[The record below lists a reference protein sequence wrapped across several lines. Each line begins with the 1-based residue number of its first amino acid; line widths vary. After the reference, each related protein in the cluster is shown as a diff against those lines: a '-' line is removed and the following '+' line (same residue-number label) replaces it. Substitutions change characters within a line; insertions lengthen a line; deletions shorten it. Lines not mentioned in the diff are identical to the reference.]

1 MASTNSKSP
10 ETKPSGSAF
19 TGKMGYVMAAAASA
33 VGLGNIWRFPYLCA
47 KYGGGIFLVVYL
59 ILVFTFGYALLMSET
74 AIGRMTGKSP
84 IGAFKQ
90 FSNTKAS
97 AFGGWMNAIVPF
109 IICPYYAVIGG
120 WVVKYLVGYCTG
132 ETQAMAMD
140 GYFGGY
146 ISSNLQPELFFIIFV
161 LLTLVVILGGVQ
173 NGVEKVSRIMM
184 PVLIVLAVIVSIYS
198 CTRPGAID
206 GIKYMFIPN
215 IHNFSMMTI
224 VSAMGQMFYSLS
236 LAMGIMITY
245 GSYVDKNQDLEDST
259 TKIEFFDTLVAVLAG
274 LMIIPAVFAFSGGDP
289 DTLNAG
295 PSLMFVTIP
304 KVLVSMGFGTP
315 AGIVFFLLVFLAAL
329 TSAISLTETC
339 VGTLTDQL
347 GWGRA
352 KSTLVF
358 GTYAIVLG
366 SLASLGYGALG
377 NLKIIGMQV
386 LDFLDFISNSV
397 MMPISALAICILV
410 TRCIGLKT
418 MADEFERNS
427 PFKRKPIYNFS
438 MKYLAPVALVI
449 ILISSVLSAF
459 GIISI

>member
-1 MASTNSKSP
+1 MASKESKPKTTNN
-10 ETKPSGSAF
+10 SGF

-47 KYGGGIFLVVYL
+47 KYGGGIFLVIYL
-59 ILVFTFGYALLMSET
+59 VLVFTFGYALLMSET
-74 AIGRMTGKSP
+74 AIGRMTRKSP
-84 IGAFKQ
+84 IGAFKS

-97 AFGGWMNAIVPF
+97 AFGGWINALVPF

-132 ETQAMAMD
+132 ETQAMAAD
-140 GYFGGY
+140 SYFGGY
-146 ISSNLQPELFFIIFV
+146 ISSNLQPELFFILFV
-161 LLTLVVILGGVQ
+161 LLTMVVILGGVV

-184 PVLIVLAVIVSIYS
+184 PILIVLAVIVSIYS
-198 CTRPGAID
+198 CTRPGAVE

-245 GSYVDKNQDLEDST
+245 GSYVDKDQDLEDST
-259 TKIEFFDTLVAVLAG
+259 TKIEFFDTLIAVLAG

-295 PSLMFVTIP
+295 PSLMFITIP

-315 AGIVFFLLVFLAAL
+315 AGILFFLLVFLAAL
-329 TSAISLTETC
+329 TSNISLTETC
-339 VGTLTDQL
+339 VGTLSDEL
-347 GWGRA
+347 GWSRR

-358 GTYAIVLG
+358 GVYAVLLG
-366 SLASLGYGALG
+366 SLASLGYGVLG

-397 MMPISALAICILV
+397 MMPIAALAICILV
-410 TRCIGLKT
+410 VRNIGLKT

-427 PFKRKPIYNFS
+427 AFKRKPVYNFS
-438 MKYLAPVALVI
+438 MKYLAPFALVI

-459 GIISI
+459 GVISI

>member
-1 MASTNSKSP
+1 MASKESKPKTTNN
-10 ETKPSGSAF
+10 SGF

-47 KYGGGIFLVVYL
+47 KYGGGSFLVIYL

-84 IGAFKQ
+84 IGAFKS

-97 AFGGWMNAIVPF
+97 AFGGWINALVPF

-132 ETQAMAMD
+132 ETQAMAAD
-140 GYFGGY
+140 SYFGGY
-146 ISSNLQPELFFIIFV
+146 ISSNLQPELFFILFV
-161 LLTLVVILGGVQ
+161 LLTMVVILGGVV

-184 PVLIVLAVIVSIYS
+184 PILIVLAVIVSIYS
-198 CTRPGAID
+198 CTRPGAVE

-259 TKIEFFDTLVAVLAG
+259 TKIEFFDTLIAILAG

-295 PSLMFVTIP
+295 PSLMFITIP

-315 AGIVFFLLVFLAAL
+315 AGILFFLLVFLAAL
-329 TSAISLTETC
+329 TSNISLTETC
-339 VGTLTDQL
+339 VGTLSDEL
-347 GWGRA
+347 GWSRR

-358 GTYAIVLG
+358 GVYAVLLG
-366 SLASLGYGALG
+366 SLASLGYGVLG
-377 NLKIIGMQV
+377 DLKIIGMQV

-397 MMPISALAICILV
+397 MMPIAALAICILV
-410 TRCIGLKT
+410 VRNIGLKT

-427 PFKRKPIYNFS
+427 AFKRKPVYNFS
-438 MKYLAPVALVI
+438 MKYLAPFALVV

>member
-1 MASTNSKSP
+1 MASKESKPKTTNN
-10 ETKPSGSAF
+10 SGF

-47 KYGGGIFLVVYL
+47 KYGGGIFLVIYL
-59 ILVFTFGYALLMSET
+59 VLVFTFGYALLMSET

-84 IGAFKQ
+84 IGAFKS

-97 AFGGWMNAIVPF
+97 AFGGWINALVPF

-132 ETQAMAMD
+132 ETQAMAAD
-140 GYFGGY
+140 SYFGGY
-146 ISSNLQPELFFIIFV
+146 ISSNLQPELFFILFV
-161 LLTLVVILGGVQ
+161 LLTMVVILGGVV

-184 PVLIVLAVIVSIYS
+184 PILIVLAVIVSIYS
-198 CTRPGAID
+198 CTRPGAVE

-259 TKIEFFDTLVAVLAG
+259 TKIEFFDTLIAILAG

-295 PSLMFVTIP
+295 PSLMFITIP

-315 AGIVFFLLVFLAAL
+315 AGILFFLLVFLAAL
-329 TSAISLTETC
+329 TSNISLTETC
-339 VGTLTDQL
+339 VGTLSDEL
-347 GWGRA
+347 GWSRR

-358 GTYAIVLG
+358 GVYAVLLG
-366 SLASLGYGALG
+366 SLASLGYGVLG

-397 MMPISALAICILV
+397 MMPIAALAICILV
-410 TRCIGLKT
+410 VRNIGLKT

-427 PFKRKPIYNFS
+427 AFKRKPVYNFS
-438 MKYLAPVALVI
+438 MKYLAPFALVV

>member
-1 MASTNSKSP
+1 MASKESKPKTTNN
-10 ETKPSGSAF
+10 SGF

-33 VGLGNIWRFPYLCA
+33 VGLGNSWRCPYRCA
-47 KYGGGIFLVVYL
+47 KDGGGIFLVIYL

-84 IGAFKQ
+84 IGAFKS

-97 AFGGWMNAIVPF
+97 AFGGWINALVPF

-132 ETQAMAMD
+132 ETQAMAAD
-140 GYFGGY
+140 SYFGGY
-146 ISSNLQPELFFIIFV
+146 ISSNLQPELFFILFV
-161 LLTLVVILGGVQ
+161 LLTMVVILGGVV

-184 PVLIVLAVIVSIYS
+184 PILIVLAVIVSIYS
-198 CTRPGAID
+198 CTRPGAVE

-259 TKIEFFDTLVAVLAG
+259 TKIEFFDTLIAILAG

-295 PSLMFVTIP
+295 PSLMFITIP

-315 AGIVFFLLVFLAAL
+315 AGILFFLLVFLAAL
-329 TSAISLTETC
+329 TSNISLTETC
-339 VGTLTDQL
+339 VGTLSDEL
-347 GWGRA
+347 GWSRR

-358 GTYAIVLG
+358 GVYAVLLG
-366 SLASLGYGALG
+366 SLASLGYGVLG

-397 MMPISALAICILV
+397 MMPIAALAICILV
-410 TRCIGLKT
+410 VRNIGLKT

-427 PFKRKPIYNFS
+427 AFKRKPVYNFS
-438 MKYLAPVALVI
+438 MKYLAPFALVI

-459 GIISI
+459 GVISI

>member
-1 MASTNSKSP
+1 
-10 ETKPSGSAF
+10 
-19 TGKMGYVMAAAASA
+19 
-33 VGLGNIWRFPYLCA
+33 
-47 KYGGGIFLVVYL
+47 
-59 ILVFTFGYALLMSET
+59 
-74 AIGRMTGKSP
+74 

-161 LLTLVVILGGVQ
+161 LLTLVVIL
-173 NGVEKVSRIMM
+173 
-184 PVLIVLAVIVSIYS
+184 VLAVIVSIYS

-259 TKIEFFDTLVAVLAG
+259 TKIEFFDTLIAVLAG

-377 NLKIIGMQV
+377 NLKIIG
-386 LDFLDFISNSV
+386 
-397 MMPISALAICILV
+397 
-410 TRCIGLKT
+410 
-418 MADEFERNS
+418 
-427 PFKRKPIYNFS
+427 
-438 MKYLAPVALVI
+438 
-449 ILISSVLSAF
+449 
-459 GIISI
+459 

>member
-1 MASTNSKSP
+1 MASKESKPKTTNN
-10 ETKPSGSAF
+10 SGF

-47 KYGGGIFLVVYL
+47 KYGGGIFLVIYL

-84 IGAFKQ
+84 IGAFKS

-97 AFGGWMNAIVPF
+97 AFGGWINALVPF

-132 ETQAMAMD
+132 ETQAMAAD
-140 GYFGGY
+140 SYFGGY
-146 ISSNLQPELFFIIFV
+146 ISSNLQPELFFILFV
-161 LLTLVVILGGVQ
+161 LLTMVVILGGVV

-184 PVLIVLAVIVSIYS
+184 PILIVLAVIVSIYS
-198 CTRPGAID
+198 CTRPGAVE

-245 GSYVDKNQDLEDST
+245 GSYVDKDQDLEDST
-259 TKIEFFDTLVAVLAG
+259 TKIEFFDTLIAILAG

-295 PSLMFVTIP
+295 PSLMFITIP

-315 AGIVFFLLVFLAAL
+315 AGILFFLLVFLAAL
-329 TSAISLTETC
+329 TSNISLTETC
-339 VGTLTDQL
+339 VGTLSDEL
-347 GWGRA
+347 GWSRR

-358 GTYAIVLG
+358 GVYAVLLG
-366 SLASLGYGALG
+366 SLASLGYGVLG
-377 NLKIIGMQV
+377 DLKIIGMQV

-397 MMPISALAICILV
+397 MMPIAALAICILV
-410 TRCIGLKT
+410 VRNIGLKT

-427 PFKRKPIYNFS
+427 AFKRKPVYNFS
-438 MKYLAPVALVI
+438 MKYLAPFALVV

-459 GIISI
+459 GVISI

>member
-1 MASTNSKSP
+1 MASKESKPKTTNN
-10 ETKPSGSAF
+10 GGF

-47 KYGGGIFLVVYL
+47 KYGGGIFLVIYL
-59 ILVFTFGYALLMSET
+59 LLVFTFGYALLMSET

-84 IGAFKQ
+84 IGAFKS
-90 FSNTKAS
+90 FSNTKA
-97 AFGGWMNAIVPF
+97 AAAGGWINAVVPF

-132 ETQAMAMD
+132 ETQAMAAD

-161 LLTLVVILGGVQ
+161 LLTMVVILGGVV

-184 PVLIVLAVIVSIYS
+184 PILIVLAVIVSIYS
-198 CTRPGAID
+198 CTRPGALE
-206 GIKYMFIPN
+206 GVKYMFIPN

-259 TKIEFFDTLVAVLAG
+259 TKIEFFDTLIAILAG

-295 PSLMFVTIP
+295 PSLMFITIP

-315 AGIVFFLLVFLAAL
+315 AGILFFLLVFLAAL
-329 TSAISLTETC
+329 TSNISLTETC
-339 VGTLTDQL
+339 VGTLSDEL
-347 GWGRA
+347 GWSRR

-358 GTYAIVLG
+358 GVYAVLLG
-366 SLASLGYGALG
+366 SLASLGYGVLG

-397 MMPISALAICILV
+397 MMPIAALAICILV
-410 TRCIGLKT
+410 VRNIGLKT
-418 MADEFERNS
+418 MAEEFERNS
-427 PFKRKPIYNFS
+427 AFKRKPVYNFS
-438 MKYLAPVALVI
+438 MKYLAPFALVI

>member
-1 MASTNSKSP
+1 MASKESKPKTTNN
-10 ETKPSGSAF
+10 SGF

-47 KYGGGIFLVVYL
+47 KYGGGIFLVIYL
-59 ILVFTFGYALLMSET
+59 VLVFTFGYALLMSET
-74 AIGRMTGKSP
+74 AIGRMTRKSP
-84 IGAFKQ
+84 IGAFKS

-97 AFGGWMNAIVPF
+97 AFGGWINALVPF

-132 ETQAMAMD
+132 ETQAMAAD
-140 GYFGGY
+140 SYFGGY

-161 LLTLVVILGGVQ
+161 LLTMVVILGGVV

-184 PVLIVLAVIVSIYS
+184 PILIVLAVIVSIYS
-198 CTRPGAID
+198 CTRPGAVE

-259 TKIEFFDTLVAVLAG
+259 TKIEFFDTLIAILAG

-295 PSLMFVTIP
+295 PSLMFITIP

-315 AGIVFFLLVFLAAL
+315 AGILFFLLVFLAAL
-329 TSAISLTETC
+329 TSNISLTETC
-339 VGTLTDQL
+339 VGTLSDEL
-347 GWGRA
+347 GWSRR

-358 GTYAIVLG
+358 GVYAVLLG
-366 SLASLGYGALG
+366 SLASLGYGVLG
-377 NLKIIGMQV
+377 DLKIIGMQV

-397 MMPISALAICILV
+397 MMPIAALAICILV
-410 TRCIGLKT
+410 VRNIGLKT

-427 PFKRKPIYNFS
+427 AFKRKPVYNFS
-438 MKYLAPVALVI
+438 MKYLAPFALVV

>member
-1 MASTNSKSP
+1 MASKESKPKTTNN
-10 ETKPSGSAF
+10 SGF

-47 KYGGGIFLVVYL
+47 KYGGGIFLVIYL
-59 ILVFTFGYALLMSET
+59 VLVFTFGYALLMSET
-74 AIGRMTGKSP
+74 AIGRMTRKSP
-84 IGAFKQ
+84 IGAFKS

-97 AFGGWMNAIVPF
+97 AFGGWINALVPF

-132 ETQAMAMD
+132 ETQAMAAD
-140 GYFGGY
+140 SYFGGY

-161 LLTLVVILGGVQ
+161 LLTMVVILGGVV

-184 PVLIVLAVIVSIYS
+184 PILIVLAVIVSIYS
-198 CTRPGAID
+198 CTRPGAVE

-259 TKIEFFDTLVAVLAG
+259 TKIEFFDTLIAILAG

-295 PSLMFVTIP
+295 PSLMFITIP

-315 AGIVFFLLVFLAAL
+315 AGILFFLLVFLAAL
-329 TSAISLTETC
+329 TSNISLTETC
-339 VGTLTDQL
+339 VGTLSDEL
-347 GWGRA
+347 GWSRR

-358 GTYAIVLG
+358 GVYAVLLG
-366 SLASLGYGALG
+366 SLASLGYGVLG
-377 NLKIIGMQV
+377 DLKIIGMQV

-397 MMPISALAICILV
+397 MMPIAALAICILV
-410 TRCIGLKT
+410 VRNIGLKT

-427 PFKRKPIYNFS
+427 AFKRKPVYNFS
-438 MKYLAPVALVI
+438 MKYLAPFALVI

>member
-1 MASTNSKSP
+1 MASKESKPKTTNN
-10 ETKPSGSAF
+10 SGF

-47 KYGGGIFLVVYL
+47 KYGGGIFLVIYL
-59 ILVFTFGYALLMSET
+59 VLVFTFGYALLMSET
-74 AIGRMTGKSP
+74 AIGRMTRKSP
-84 IGAFKQ
+84 IGAFKS

-97 AFGGWMNAIVPF
+97 AFGGWINALVPF

-132 ETQAMAMD
+132 ETQAMAAD
-140 GYFGGY
+140 SYFGGY
-146 ISSNLQPELFFIIFV
+146 ISSNLQPELFFILFV
-161 LLTLVVILGGVQ
+161 LLTMVVILGGVV

-184 PVLIVLAVIVSIYS
+184 PILIVLAVIVSIYS
-198 CTRPGAID
+198 CTRPGAVE

-259 TKIEFFDTLVAVLAG
+259 TKIEFFDTLIAILAG

-295 PSLMFVTIP
+295 PSLMFITIP

-315 AGIVFFLLVFLAAL
+315 AGILFFLLVFLAAL
-329 TSAISLTETC
+329 TSNISLTETC
-339 VGTLTDQL
+339 VGTLSDEL
-347 GWGRA
+347 GWSRR

-358 GTYAIVLG
+358 GVYAVLLG
-366 SLASLGYGALG
+366 SLASLGYGVLG
-377 NLKIIGMQV
+377 DLKIIGMQV

-397 MMPISALAICILV
+397 MMPIAALAICILV
-410 TRCIGLKT
+410 VRNIGLKT

-427 PFKRKPIYNFS
+427 AFKRKPVYNFS
-438 MKYLAPVALVI
+438 MKYLAPFALVV

>member
-1 MASTNSKSP
+1 MASKESKPKTTNN
-10 ETKPSGSAF
+10 SGF

-47 KYGGGIFLVVYL
+47 KYGGGIFLVIYL
-59 ILVFTFGYALLMSET
+59 VLVFTFGYALLMSET
-74 AIGRMTGKSP
+74 AIGRMTRKSP
-84 IGAFKQ
+84 IGAFKS

-97 AFGGWMNAIVPF
+97 AFGGWINALVPF

-132 ETQAMAMD
+132 ETQAMAAD
-140 GYFGGY
+140 SYFGGY
-146 ISSNLQPELFFIIFV
+146 ISSNLQPELFFILFV
-161 LLTLVVILGGVQ
+161 LLTMVVILGGVV

-184 PVLIVLAVIVSIYS
+184 PILIVLAVIVSIYS
-198 CTRPGAID
+198 CTRPGAVE

-259 TKIEFFDTLVAVLAG
+259 TKIEFFDTLIAILAG

-295 PSLMFVTIP
+295 PSLMFITIP

-315 AGIVFFLLVFLAAL
+315 AGILFFLLVFLAAL
-329 TSAISLTETC
+329 TSNISLTETC
-339 VGTLTDQL
+339 VGTLSDEL
-347 GWGRA
+347 GWSRR

-358 GTYAIVLG
+358 GVYAVLLG
-366 SLASLGYGALG
+366 SLASLGYGVLG

-397 MMPISALAICILV
+397 MMPIAALAICILV
-410 TRCIGLKT
+410 TRSIGLKT
-418 MADEFERNS
+418 MAEEFERNS
-427 PFKRKPIYNFS
+427 AFKRKPVYNFS
-438 MKYLAPVALVI
+438 MKYLAPFALVI

-459 GIISI
+459 GVISI

>member
-1 MASTNSKSP
+1 MASKESKPKTTNN
-10 ETKPSGSAF
+10 SGF

-47 KYGGGIFLVVYL
+47 KYGGGIFLVIYL
-59 ILVFTFGYALLMSET
+59 LLVFTFGYALLMSET

-84 IGAFKQ
+84 IGAFKS
-90 FSNTKAS
+90 FSNTKAAS
-97 AFGGWMNAIVPF
+97 AGGWINAIVPF

-132 ETQAMAMD
+132 ETQAMAAD

-161 LLTLVVILGGVQ
+161 LLTMVVILGGVV

-184 PVLIVLAVIVSIYS
+184 PILIVLAVIVSIYS
-198 CTRPGAID
+198 CTRPGALE
-206 GIKYMFIPN
+206 GVKYMFIPN

-259 TKIEFFDTLVAVLAG
+259 TKIEFFDTLIAILAG

-295 PSLMFVTIP
+295 PSLMFITIP

-315 AGIVFFLLVFLAAL
+315 AGILFFLLVFLAAL
-329 TSAISLTETC
+329 TSNISLTETC
-339 VGTLTDQL
+339 VGTLSDEL
-347 GWGRA
+347 GWSRR

-358 GTYAIVLG
+358 GVYAVLLG
-366 SLASLGYGALG
+366 SLASLGYGVLG

-397 MMPISALAICILV
+397 MMPIAALAICILV
-410 TRCIGLKT
+410 VRNIGLKT

-427 PFKRKPIYNFS
+427 KFKRKPVYNFS
-438 MKYLAPVALVI
+438 MKYLAPFALVI

-459 GIISI
+459 GVISI

>member
-1 MASTNSKSP
+1 MASKESKPKTTNN
-10 ETKPSGSAF
+10 SGF

-47 KYGGGIFLVVYL
+47 KYGGGIFLVIYL
-59 ILVFTFGYALLMSET
+59 VLVFTFGYALLMSET
-74 AIGRMTGKSP
+74 AIGRMTRKSP
-84 IGAFKQ
+84 IGAFKS

-97 AFGGWMNAIVPF
+97 AFGGWINALVPF

-132 ETQAMAMD
+132 ETQAMAAD

-161 LLTLVVILGGVQ
+161 LLTMVVILGGVV

-184 PVLIVLAVIVSIYS
+184 PILIVLAVIVSIYS
-198 CTRPGAID
+198 CTRPGAVE

-259 TKIEFFDTLVAVLAG
+259 TKIEFFDTLIAILAG
-274 LMIIPAVFAFSGGDP
+274 LMIIPAVFAFSGGAP

-295 PSLMFVTIP
+295 PSLMFITIP

-315 AGIVFFLLVFLAAL
+315 AGILFFLLVFLAAL
-329 TSAISLTETC
+329 TSNISLTETC
-339 VGTLTDQL
+339 VGTLSDEL
-347 GWGRA
+347 GWSRR

-358 GTYAIVLG
+358 GVYAVLLG
-366 SLASLGYGALG
+366 SLASLGYGVLG
-377 NLKIIGMQV
+377 DLKIIGMQV

-397 MMPISALAICILV
+397 MMPIAALAICILV
-410 TRCIGLKT
+410 VRNIGLKT

-427 PFKRKPIYNFS
+427 AFKRKPVYNFS
-438 MKYLAPVALVI
+438 MKYLAPFALVI

>member
-1 MASTNSKSP
+1 MASKESKPKTTNN
-10 ETKPSGSAF
+10 SGF

-47 KYGGGIFLVVYL
+47 KYGGGIFLVIYL
-59 ILVFTFGYALLMSET
+59 VLVFTFGYALLMSET
-74 AIGRMTGKSP
+74 AIGRMTRKSP
-84 IGAFKQ
+84 IGAFKS

-97 AFGGWMNAIVPF
+97 AFGGWINALVPF

-132 ETQAMAMD
+132 ETQAMAAD

-161 LLTLVVILGGVQ
+161 LLTMVVILGGVV

-184 PVLIVLAVIVSIYS
+184 PILIVLAVVVSIYS
-198 CTRPGAID
+198 CTRPGALE
-206 GIKYMFIPN
+206 GVKYMFIPN

-259 TKIEFFDTLVAVLAG
+259 TKIEFFDTLIAILAG

-295 PSLMFVTIP
+295 PSLMFITIP

-315 AGIVFFLLVFLAAL
+315 AGILFFLLVFLAAL
-329 TSAISLTETC
+329 TSNISLTETC
-339 VGTLTDQL
+339 VGTLSDEL
-347 GWGRA
+347 GWSRR

-358 GTYAIVLG
+358 GVYAVLLG
-366 SLASLGYGALG
+366 SLASLGYGVLG
-377 NLKIIGMQV
+377 DLKIIGMQV

-397 MMPISALAICILV
+397 MMPIAALAICILV
-410 TRCIGLKT
+410 VRNIGLKT

-427 PFKRKPIYNFS
+427 AFKRKPVYNFS
-438 MKYLAPVALVI
+438 MKYLAPFALVV

>member
-1 MASTNSKSP
+1 MASKESKPKTTNN
-10 ETKPSGSAF
+10 SGF

-47 KYGGGIFLVVYL
+47 KYGGGIFLVIYL
-59 ILVFTFGYALLMSET
+59 VLVFTLGYALLMSET
-74 AIGRMTGKSP
+74 AIGRMTRKSP
-84 IGAFKQ
+84 IGAFKS

-97 AFGGWMNAIVPF
+97 AFGGWINALVPF

-132 ETQAMAMD
+132 ETQAMAAD

-161 LLTLVVILGGVQ
+161 LLTMVVILGGVV

-184 PVLIVLAVIVSIYS
+184 PILIVLAVVVSIYS
-198 CTRPGAID
+198 CTRPGALE
-206 GIKYMFIPN
+206 GVKYMFIPN

-259 TKIEFFDTLVAVLAG
+259 TKIEFFDTLIAILAG

-295 PSLMFVTIP
+295 PSLMFITIP

-315 AGIVFFLLVFLAAL
+315 AGILFFLLVFLAAL
-329 TSAISLTETC
+329 TSNISLTETC
-339 VGTLTDQL
+339 VGTLSDEL
-347 GWGRA
+347 GWSRR

-358 GTYAIVLG
+358 GVYAVLLG
-366 SLASLGYGALG
+366 SLASLGYGVLG
-377 NLKIIGMQV
+377 DLKIIGMQV

-397 MMPISALAICILV
+397 MMPIAALAICILV
-410 TRCIGLKT
+410 VRNIGLKT

-427 PFKRKPIYNFS
+427 AFKRKPVYNFS
-438 MKYLAPVALVI
+438 MKYLAPFALVV

>member
-1 MASTNSKSP
+1 MASKESKPKTTNN
-10 ETKPSGSAF
+10 SGF

-47 KYGGGIFLVVYL
+47 KYGGGIFLVIYL
-59 ILVFTFGYALLMSET
+59 VLVFTFGYALFMSET
-74 AIGRMTGKSP
+74 AIGRMTRKSP
-84 IGAFKQ
+84 IGAFKS

-97 AFGGWMNAIVPF
+97 AFGGWINALVPF

-132 ETQAMAMD
+132 ETQAMAAD

-161 LLTLVVILGGVQ
+161 LLTMVVILGGVV

-184 PVLIVLAVIVSIYS
+184 PILIVLAVIVSIYS
-198 CTRPGAID
+198 CTRPGAVE

-259 TKIEFFDTLVAVLAG
+259 TKIEFFDTLIAILAG

-295 PSLMFVTIP
+295 PSLMFITIP

-315 AGIVFFLLVFLAAL
+315 AGILFFLLVFLAAL
-329 TSAISLTETC
+329 TSNISLTETC
-339 VGTLTDQL
+339 VGTLSDEL
-347 GWGRA
+347 GWSRR

-358 GTYAIVLG
+358 GVYAVLLG
-366 SLASLGYGALG
+366 SLASLGYGVLG
-377 NLKIIGMQV
+377 DLKIIGMQV

-397 MMPISALAICILV
+397 MMPIAALAICILV
-410 TRCIGLKT
+410 VRNIGLKT

-427 PFKRKPIYNFS
+427 AFKRKPVYNFS
-438 MKYLAPVALVI
+438 MKYLAPFALVI

-459 GIISI
+459 GVISI

>member
-1 MASTNSKSP
+1 MASKESKPKTTNN
-10 ETKPSGSAF
+10 SGF

-47 KYGGGIFLVVYL
+47 KYGGGIFLVIYL

-74 AIGRMTGKSP
+74 AIGRMTRKSP
-84 IGAFKQ
+84 IGAFKS

-97 AFGGWMNAIVPF
+97 AFGGWINALVPF

-132 ETQAMAMD
+132 ETQAMAAD
-140 GYFGGY
+140 SYFGGY

-161 LLTLVVILGGVQ
+161 LLTMVVILGGVV

-184 PVLIVLAVIVSIYS
+184 PILIVLAVIVSIYS
-198 CTRPGAID
+198 CTRPGAVE

-259 TKIEFFDTLVAVLAG
+259 TKIEFFDTLIAILAG

-295 PSLMFVTIP
+295 PSLMFITIP

-315 AGIVFFLLVFLAAL
+315 AGILFFLLVFLAAL
-329 TSAISLTETC
+329 TSNISLTETC
-339 VGTLTDQL
+339 VGTLSDEL
-347 GWGRA
+347 GWSRR

-358 GTYAIVLG
+358 GVYAVLLG
-366 SLASLGYGALG
+366 SLASLGYGVLG
-377 NLKIIGMQV
+377 DLKIIGMQV

-397 MMPISALAICILV
+397 MMPIAALAICILV
-410 TRCIGLKT
+410 VRNIGLKT

-427 PFKRKPIYNFS
+427 AFKRKPVYNFS
-438 MKYLAPVALVI
+438 MKYLAPFALVV

>member
-1 MASTNSKSP
+1 MASKESKPKTTNN
-10 ETKPSGSAF
+10 SGF

-47 KYGGGIFLVVYL
+47 KYGGGIFLVIYL
-59 ILVFTFGYALLMSET
+59 VLVFTFGYALLMSET
-74 AIGRMTGKSP
+74 AIGRMTRKSP
-84 IGAFKQ
+84 IGAFKS

-97 AFGGWMNAIVPF
+97 AFGGWINALVPF
-109 IICPYYAVIGG
+109 IICPYYAFIGG

-132 ETQAMAMD
+132 ETQAMAAD

-161 LLTLVVILGGVQ
+161 LLTMVVILGGVV

-184 PVLIVLAVIVSIYS
+184 PILIVLAVIVSIYS
-198 CTRPGAID
+198 CTRPGAVE

-259 TKIEFFDTLVAVLAG
+259 TKIEFFDTLIAILAG

-295 PSLMFVTIP
+295 PSLMFITIP

-315 AGIVFFLLVFLAAL
+315 AGILFFLLVFLAAL
-329 TSAISLTETC
+329 TSNISLTETC
-339 VGTLTDQL
+339 VGTLSDEL
-347 GWGRA
+347 GWSRR

-358 GTYAIVLG
+358 GVYAVLLG
-366 SLASLGYGALG
+366 SLASLGYGVLG
-377 NLKIIGMQV
+377 DLKIIGMQV

-397 MMPISALAICILV
+397 MMPIAALAICILV
-410 TRCIGLKT
+410 VRNIGLKT

-427 PFKRKPIYNFS
+427 AFKRKPVYNFS
-438 MKYLAPVALVI
+438 MKYLAPFALVI

-459 GIISI
+459 GVISI

>member
-1 MASTNSKSP
+1 MASKESKPKTTNN
-10 ETKPSGSAF
+10 SGF

-47 KYGGGIFLVVYL
+47 KYGGGIFLVIYL

-84 IGAFKQ
+84 IGAFKS

-97 AFGGWMNAIVPF
+97 AFGGWINALVPF

-132 ETQAMAMD
+132 ETQAMAAD
-140 GYFGGY
+140 SYFGGY
-146 ISSNLQPELFFIIFV
+146 ISSNLQPELFFILFV
-161 LLTLVVILGGVQ
+161 LLTMVVILGGVV

-184 PVLIVLAVIVSIYS
+184 PILIVLAVIVSIYS
-198 CTRPGAID
+198 CTRPGAVE

-245 GSYVDKNQDLEDST
+245 GSYVDKDQDLEDST
-259 TKIEFFDTLVAVLAG
+259 TKIEFFDTLIAILAG

-295 PSLMFVTIP
+295 PSLMFITIP

-315 AGIVFFLLVFLAAL
+315 AGILFFLLVFLAAL
-329 TSAISLTETC
+329 TSNISLTETC
-339 VGTLTDQL
+339 VGTLSDEL
-347 GWGRA
+347 GWSRR

-358 GTYAIVLG
+358 GVYAILLG
-366 SLASLGYGALG
+366 SLASLGYGVLG
-377 NLKIIGMQV
+377 DLKIIGMQV

-397 MMPISALAICILV
+397 MMPIAALAICILV
-410 TRCIGLKT
+410 VRNIGLKT

-427 PFKRKPIYNFS
+427 AFKRKPVYNFS
-438 MKYLAPVALVI
+438 MKYLAPFALVV

-459 GIISI
+459 GVISI

>member
-1 MASTNSKSP
+1 MASKESKPKTTNN
-10 ETKPSGSAF
+10 SGF

-47 KYGGGIFLVVYL
+47 KYGGGIFLVIYL

-84 IGAFKQ
+84 IGAFKS

-97 AFGGWMNAIVPF
+97 AFGGWINALVPF

-132 ETQAMAMD
+132 ETQAMAAD
-140 GYFGGY
+140 SYFGGY
-146 ISSNLQPELFFIIFV
+146 ISSNLQPELFFILFV
-161 LLTLVVILGGVQ
+161 LLTMVVILGGVV

-184 PVLIVLAVIVSIYS
+184 PILIVLAVIVSIYS
-198 CTRPGAID
+198 CTRPGAVE

-259 TKIEFFDTLVAVLAG
+259 TKIEFFDTLIAILAG
-274 LMIIPAVFAFSGGDP
+274 LMIIPAVFAFSGGAP

-295 PSLMFVTIP
+295 PSLMFITIP

-315 AGIVFFLLVFLAAL
+315 AGILFFLLVFLAAL
-329 TSAISLTETC
+329 TSNISLTETC
-339 VGTLTDQL
+339 VGTLSDEL
-347 GWGRA
+347 GWSRR

-358 GTYAIVLG
+358 GVYAVLLG
-366 SLASLGYGALG
+366 SLASLGYGVLG

-397 MMPISALAICILV
+397 MMPIAALAICILV
-410 TRCIGLKT
+410 VRNIGLKT

-427 PFKRKPIYNFS
+427 AFKRKPVYNFS
-438 MKYLAPVALVI
+438 MKYLAPFALVI
-449 ILISSVLSAF
+449 ILISSGLSAF

>member
-1 MASTNSKSP
+1 MASKESKPKTTNN
-10 ETKPSGSAF
+10 SGF

-47 KYGGGIFLVVYL
+47 KYGGGSFLVIYL

-84 IGAFKQ
+84 IGAFKS

-97 AFGGWMNAIVPF
+97 AFGGWINALVPF

-132 ETQAMAMD
+132 ETQAMAAD
-140 GYFGGY
+140 SYFGGY

-161 LLTLVVILGGVQ
+161 LLTMVVILGGVV

-184 PVLIVLAVIVSIYS
+184 PILIVLAVIVSIYS
-198 CTRPGAID
+198 CTRPGAVE

-259 TKIEFFDTLVAVLAG
+259 TKIEFFDTLIAILAG

-295 PSLMFVTIP
+295 PSLMFITIP

-315 AGIVFFLLVFLAAL
+315 AGILFFLLVFLAAL
-329 TSAISLTETC
+329 TSNISLTETC
-339 VGTLTDQL
+339 VGTLSDEL
-347 GWGRA
+347 GWSRR

-358 GTYAIVLG
+358 GVYAVLLG
-366 SLASLGYGALG
+366 SLASLGYGVLG
-377 NLKIIGMQV
+377 DLKIIGMQV

-397 MMPISALAICILV
+397 MMPIAALAICILV
-410 TRCIGLKT
+410 VRNIGLKT

-427 PFKRKPIYNFS
+427 AFKRKPVYNFS
-438 MKYLAPVALVI
+438 MKYLAPFALVV

>member
-1 MASTNSKSP
+1 MASKESKPKTTNN
-10 ETKPSGSAF
+10 SGF

-47 KYGGGIFLVVYL
+47 KYGGGIFLVIYL
-59 ILVFTFGYALLMSET
+59 VLVFTFGYALLMSET
-74 AIGRMTGKSP
+74 AIGRMTRKSP
-84 IGAFKQ
+84 IGAFKS

-97 AFGGWMNAIVPF
+97 AFGGWINALVPF

-132 ETQAMAMD
+132 ETQAMAAD

-146 ISSNLQPELFFIIFV
+146 ISSNLQPELFFILFV
-161 LLTLVVILGGVQ
+161 LLTMVVILGGVV

-184 PVLIVLAVIVSIYS
+184 PILIVLAVIVSIYS
-198 CTRPGAID
+198 CTRPGAVE

-259 TKIEFFDTLVAVLAG
+259 TKIEFFDTLIAILAG

-295 PSLMFVTIP
+295 PSLMFITIP

-315 AGIVFFLLVFLAAL
+315 AGILFFLLVFLAAL
-329 TSAISLTETC
+329 TSNISLTETC
-339 VGTLTDQL
+339 VGTLSDEL
-347 GWGRA
+347 GWSRR

-358 GTYAIVLG
+358 GVYAVLLG
-366 SLASLGYGALG
+366 SLASLGYGVLG

-397 MMPISALAICILV
+397 MMPIAALAICILV
-410 TRCIGLKT
+410 VRNIGLKT

-427 PFKRKPIYNFS
+427 AFKRKPVYNFS
-438 MKYLAPVALVI
+438 MKYLAPFALVV

>member
-1 MASTNSKSP
+1 MASKESKPKTTNN
-10 ETKPSGSAF
+10 SGF

-47 KYGGGIFLVVYL
+47 KYGGGIFLVIYL
-59 ILVFTFGYALLMSET
+59 VLVFTFGYALLMSET
-74 AIGRMTGKSP
+74 AIGRMTRKSP
-84 IGAFKQ
+84 IGAFKS

-97 AFGGWMNAIVPF
+97 AFGGWINALVPF

-132 ETQAMAMD
+132 ETQAMAAD
-140 GYFGGY
+140 SYFGGY
-146 ISSNLQPELFFIIFV
+146 ISSNLQPELFFILFV
-161 LLTLVVILGGVQ
+161 LLTMVVILGGVV

-184 PVLIVLAVIVSIYS
+184 PILIVLAVIVSIYS
-198 CTRPGAID
+198 CTRPGAVE

-259 TKIEFFDTLVAVLAG
+259 TKIEFFDTLIAILAG

-295 PSLMFVTIP
+295 PSLMFITIP

-315 AGIVFFLLVFLAAL
+315 AGILFFLLVFLAAL
-329 TSAISLTETC
+329 TSNISLTETC
-339 VGTLTDQL
+339 VGTLSDEL
-347 GWGRA
+347 GWSRR

-358 GTYAIVLG
+358 GVYAVLLG
-366 SLASLGYGALG
+366 SLASLGYGVLG

-397 MMPISALAICILV
+397 MMPIAALAICILV
-410 TRCIGLKT
+410 VRNIGLKT

-427 PFKRKPIYNFS
+427 AFKRKPVYNFS
-438 MKYLAPVALVI
+438 MKYLAPFALVI

>member
-1 MASTNSKSP
+1 MASKESKPKTTNN
-10 ETKPSGSAF
+10 SGF

-47 KYGGGIFLVVYL
+47 KYGGGIFLVIYL

-74 AIGRMTGKSP
+74 AIGRMTRKSP
-84 IGAFKQ
+84 IGAFKS

-97 AFGGWMNAIVPF
+97 AFGGWINALVPF

-132 ETQAMAMD
+132 ETQAMAAD
-140 GYFGGY
+140 SYFGGY
-146 ISSNLQPELFFIIFV
+146 ISSNLQPELFFILFV
-161 LLTLVVILGGVQ
+161 LLTMVVILGGVV

-184 PVLIVLAVIVSIYS
+184 PILIVLAVIVSIYS
-198 CTRPGAID
+198 CTRPGAVE

-259 TKIEFFDTLVAVLAG
+259 TKIEFFDTLIAILAG

-295 PSLMFVTIP
+295 PSLMFITIP

-315 AGIVFFLLVFLAAL
+315 AGILFFLLVFLAAL
-329 TSAISLTETC
+329 TSNISLTETC
-339 VGTLTDQL
+339 VGTLSDEL
-347 GWGRA
+347 GWSRR

-358 GTYAIVLG
+358 GVYAVLLG
-366 SLASLGYGALG
+366 SLASLGYGVLG
-377 NLKIIGMQV
+377 DLKIIGMQV

-397 MMPISALAICILV
+397 MMPIAALAICILV
-410 TRCIGLKT
+410 VRNIGLKT

-427 PFKRKPIYNFS
+427 AFKRKPVYNFS
-438 MKYLAPVALVI
+438 MKYLAPFALVI

-459 GIISI
+459 GVISI

>member
-1 MASTNSKSP
+1 MASKESKPKTTNN
-10 ETKPSGSAF
+10 SGF

-47 KYGGGIFLVVYL
+47 KYGGGIFLVIYL

-74 AIGRMTGKSP
+74 AIGRMTRKSP
-84 IGAFKQ
+84 IGAFKS

-97 AFGGWMNAIVPF
+97 AFGGWINALVPF

-132 ETQAMAMD
+132 ETQAMAAD
-140 GYFGGY
+140 SYFGGY
-146 ISSNLQPELFFIIFV
+146 ISSNLQPELFFILFV
-161 LLTLVVILGGVQ
+161 LLTMVVILGGVV

-184 PVLIVLAVIVSIYS
+184 PILIVLAVIVSIYS
-198 CTRPGAID
+198 CTRPGAVE

-259 TKIEFFDTLVAVLAG
+259 TKIEFFDTLIAILAG

-295 PSLMFVTIP
+295 PSLMFITIP

-315 AGIVFFLLVFLAAL
+315 AGILFFLLVFLAAL
-329 TSAISLTETC
+329 TSNISLTETC
-339 VGTLTDQL
+339 VGTLSDEL
-347 GWGRA
+347 GWSRR

-358 GTYAIVLG
+358 GVYAVLLG
-366 SLASLGYGALG
+366 SLASLGYGVLG

-397 MMPISALAICILV
+397 MMPIAALAICILV
-410 TRCIGLKT
+410 VRNIGLKT

-427 PFKRKPIYNFS
+427 AFKRKPVYNFS
-438 MKYLAPVALVI
+438 MKYLAPFALVV

-459 GIISI
+459 GVISI

>member
-1 MASTNSKSP
+1 M
-10 ETKPSGSAF
+10 
-19 TGKMGYVMAAAASA
+19 
-33 VGLGNIWRFPYLCA
+33 
-47 KYGGGIFLVVYL
+47 
-59 ILVFTFGYALLMSET
+59 
-74 AIGRMTGKSP
+74 
-84 IGAFKQ
+84 
-90 FSNTKAS
+90 
-97 AFGGWMNAIVPF
+97 
-109 IICPYYAVIGG
+109 
-120 WVVKYLVGYCTG
+120 
-132 ETQAMAMD
+132 
-140 GYFGGY
+140 
-146 ISSNLQPELFFIIFV
+146 
-161 LLTLVVILGGVQ
+161 VVILGGVV

-184 PVLIVLAVIVSIYS
+184 PILIVLAVIVSIYS
-198 CTRPGAID
+198 CTRPGALE
-206 GIKYMFIPN
+206 GVKYMFIPN

-259 TKIEFFDTLVAVLAG
+259 TKIEFFDTLIAILAG

-295 PSLMFVTIP
+295 PSLMFITIP

-315 AGIVFFLLVFLAAL
+315 AGILFFLLVFLAAL
-329 TSAISLTETC
+329 TSNISLTETC
-339 VGTLTDQL
+339 VGTLTDEL
-347 GWGRA
+347 GWSRT

-358 GTYAIVLG
+358 GVYAVLLG
-366 SLASLGYGALG
+366 SLASLGYGVLG

-397 MMPISALAICILV
+397 MMPIAALAICILV
-410 TRCIGLKT
+410 VRNIGLKT

-427 PFKRKPIYNFS
+427 KFKRKPIYNFS
-438 MKYLAPVALVI
+438 MKYLAPFALVI

>member
-1 MASTNSKSP
+1 MASKESKPKTTNN
-10 ETKPSGSAF
+10 SGF

-47 KYGGGIFLVVYL
+47 KYGGGIFLVIYL
-59 ILVFTFGYALLMSET
+59 VLVFTFGYALLMSET
-74 AIGRMTGKSP
+74 AIGRMTRKSP
-84 IGAFKQ
+84 IGAFKS

-97 AFGGWMNAIVPF
+97 AFGGWINALVPF

-132 ETQAMAMD
+132 ETQAMAAD

-146 ISSNLQPELFFIIFV
+146 ISSNLQPELFFILFV
-161 LLTLVVILGGVQ
+161 LLTMVVILGGVV

-184 PVLIVLAVIVSIYS
+184 PILIVLAVIVSIYS
-198 CTRPGAID
+198 CTRPGAVE

-259 TKIEFFDTLVAVLAG
+259 TKIEFFDTLIAILAG

-295 PSLMFVTIP
+295 PSLMFITIP

-315 AGIVFFLLVFLAAL
+315 AGILFFLLVFLAAL
-329 TSAISLTETC
+329 TSNISLTETC
-339 VGTLTDQL
+339 VGTLSDEL
-347 GWGRA
+347 GWSRR

-358 GTYAIVLG
+358 GVYAVLLG
-366 SLASLGYGALG
+366 SMASLGYGVLG

-397 MMPISALAICILV
+397 MMPIAALAICILV
-410 TRCIGLKT
+410 VRNIGLKT

-427 PFKRKPIYNFS
+427 AFKRKPVYNFS
-438 MKYLAPVALVI
+438 MKYLAPFALVV

>member
-1 MASTNSKSP
+1 MASKESKPKTTNN
-10 ETKPSGSAF
+10 SGF

-47 KYGGGIFLVVYL
+47 KYGGGIFLVIYL

-74 AIGRMTGKSP
+74 AIGRMTRKSP
-84 IGAFKQ
+84 IGAFKS

-97 AFGGWMNAIVPF
+97 AFGGWINALVPF

-132 ETQAMAMD
+132 ETQAMAAD
-140 GYFGGY
+140 SYFGGY
-146 ISSNLQPELFFIIFV
+146 ISSNLQPELFFILFV
-161 LLTLVVILGGVQ
+161 LLTMVVILGGVV

-184 PVLIVLAVIVSIYS
+184 PILIVLAVIVSIYS
-198 CTRPGAID
+198 CTRPGAVE

-259 TKIEFFDTLVAVLAG
+259 TKIEFFDTLIAILAG

-295 PSLMFVTIP
+295 PSLMFITIP

-315 AGIVFFLLVFLAAL
+315 AGILFFLLVFLAAL
-329 TSAISLTETC
+329 TSNISLTETC
-339 VGTLTDQL
+339 VGTLSDEL
-347 GWGRA
+347 GWSRR

-358 GTYAIVLG
+358 GVYAVLLG
-366 SLASLGYGALG
+366 SLASLGYGVLG
-377 NLKIIGMQV
+377 DLKIIGMQV

-397 MMPISALAICILV
+397 MMPIAALAICILV
-410 TRCIGLKT
+410 VRNIGLKT

-427 PFKRKPIYNFS
+427 AFTRTPVYNFS
-438 MKYLAPVALVI
+438 MKYLAPFALVV

>member
-1 MASTNSKSP
+1 MASKESKPKTTNN
-10 ETKPSGSAF
+10 SGF

-47 KYGGGIFLVVYL
+47 KYGGGIFLVIYL
-59 ILVFTFGYALLMSET
+59 VLVFTFGYALLMSET
-74 AIGRMTGKSP
+74 AIGRMTRKSP
-84 IGAFKQ
+84 IGAFKS

-97 AFGGWMNAIVPF
+97 AFGGWINALVPF

-132 ETQAMAMD
+132 ETQAMAAD

-161 LLTLVVILGGVQ
+161 LLTMVVILGGVV

-184 PVLIVLAVIVSIYS
+184 PILIVLAVIVSIYS
-198 CTRPGAID
+198 CTRPGAVE

-245 GSYVDKNQDLEDST
+245 GSYVDKDQDLEDST
-259 TKIEFFDTLVAVLAG
+259 TKIEFFDTLIAILAG

-295 PSLMFVTIP
+295 PSLMFITIP

-315 AGIVFFLLVFLAAL
+315 AGILFFLLVFLAAL
-329 TSAISLTETC
+329 TSNISLTETC
-339 VGTLTDQL
+339 VGTLTDEL
-347 GWGRA
+347 GWSRR

-358 GTYAIVLG
+358 GVYAVLLG
-366 SLASLGYGALG
+366 SLASLGYGVLG
-377 NLKIIGMQV
+377 DLKIIGMQV

-397 MMPISALAICILV
+397 MMPIAALAICILV
-410 TRCIGLKT
+410 VRNIGLKT

-427 PFKRKPIYNFS
+427 AFKRKPVYNFS
-438 MKYLAPVALVI
+438 MKYLAPFALVV

>member
-1 MASTNSKSP
+1 MASKESKPKTTNN
-10 ETKPSGSAF
+10 SGF

-47 KYGGGIFLVVYL
+47 KYGGGIFLVIYL

-74 AIGRMTGKSP
+74 AIGRMTRKSP
-84 IGAFKQ
+84 IGAFKS

-97 AFGGWMNAIVPF
+97 AFGGWINALVPF

-132 ETQAMAMD
+132 ETQAMAAD

-161 LLTLVVILGGVQ
+161 LLTMVVILGGVV

-184 PVLIVLAVIVSIYS
+184 PILIVLAVVVSIYS
-198 CTRPGAID
+198 CTRPGALE
-206 GIKYMFIPN
+206 GVKYMFIPN

-259 TKIEFFDTLVAVLAG
+259 TKIEFFDILIAILAG

-295 PSLMFVTIP
+295 PSLMFITIP

-315 AGIVFFLLVFLAAL
+315 AGILFFLLVFLAAL
-329 TSAISLTETC
+329 TSNISLTETC
-339 VGTLTDQL
+339 VGTLSDEL
-347 GWGRA
+347 GWSRR

-358 GTYAIVLG
+358 GVYAVLLG
-366 SLASLGYGALG
+366 SLASLGYGVLG
-377 NLKIIGMQV
+377 DLKIIGMQV

-397 MMPISALAICILV
+397 MMPIAALAICILV
-410 TRCIGLKT
+410 VRNIGLKT

-427 PFKRKPIYNFS
+427 AFKRKPVYNFS
-438 MKYLAPVALVI
+438 MKYLAPFALVI

>member
-1 MASTNSKSP
+1 MASK
-10 ETKPSGSAF
+10 ETKPVKTQNNSGF
-19 TGKMGYVMAAAASA
+19 TGKMGYVLAAAASA

-47 KYGGGIFLVVYL
+47 KYGGGIFLAIYL
-59 ILVFTFGYALLMSET
+59 ILVLTFGYALLMSET

-84 IGAFKQ
+84 IGAFKH
-90 FSNTKAS
+90 FSNTKAAS
-97 AFGGWMNAIVPF
+97 FGGWINALVPF

-120 WVVKYLVGYCTG
+120 WVIKYLVGYSTG
-132 ETQAMAMD
+132 ETQAMAAD
-140 GYFGGY
+140 GYFFGY

-184 PVLIVLAVIVSIYS
+184 PILIALAVVVSIYS
-198 CTRPGAID
+198 CTRPGAVE

-215 IHNFSMMTI
+215 IHNFSIMTI

-245 GSYVDKNQDLEDST
+245 GSYVDRNQDLEDST
-259 TKIEFFDTLVAVLAG
+259 TTIELFDTIIAILAG

-289 DTLNAG
+289 ETLNAG
-295 PSLMFVTIP
+295 PSLMFITIP

-315 AGIVFFLLVFLAAL
+315 AGIVFFLLVLLAAL
-329 TSAISLTETC
+329 TRAISLTETC
-339 VGTLTDQL
+339 VGTLSDEL
-347 GWGRA
+347 GWSRKKA
-352 KSTLVF
+352 TLIF
-358 GTYAIVLG
+358 GVYSVVLG

-397 MMPISALAICILV
+397 MMPVSALAICILV
-410 TRCIGLKT
+410 TRSIGLKA

-427 PFKRKPIYNFS
+427 KFRRKPVYNFS
-438 MKYLAPVALVI
+438 MKFLAPVALVI

>member
-1 MASTNSKSP
+1 MASKESKPKTTNN
-10 ETKPSGSAF
+10 SGF

-47 KYGGGIFLVVYL
+47 KYGGGIFLVIYL
-59 ILVFTFGYALLMSET
+59 VLVFTFGYALLMSET

-84 IGAFKQ
+84 IGAFKS

-97 AFGGWMNAIVPF
+97 AFGGWINALVPF

-132 ETQAMAMD
+132 ETQAMAAD
-140 GYFGGY
+140 SYFGGY
-146 ISSNLQPELFFIIFV
+146 ISSNLQPELFFILFV
-161 LLTLVVILGGVQ
+161 LLTMVVILGGVV

-184 PVLIVLAVIVSIYS
+184 PILIVLAVIVSIYS
-198 CTRPGAID
+198 CTRPGAVE

-259 TKIEFFDTLVAVLAG
+259 TKIEFFDTLIAILAG

-295 PSLMFVTIP
+295 PSLMFITIP

-315 AGIVFFLLVFLAAL
+315 AGILFFLLVFLAAL
-329 TSAISLTETC
+329 TSNISLTETC
-339 VGTLTDQL
+339 VGTLSDEL
-347 GWGRA
+347 GWSRR

-358 GTYAIVLG
+358 GVYAVLLG
-366 SLASLGYGALG
+366 SLASLGYGVLG
-377 NLKIIGMQV
+377 NLKIIGRQV
-386 LDFLDFISNSV
+386 LDFLDFISDSV
-397 MMPISALAICILV
+397 MMPIAALAICILV
-410 TRCIGLKT
+410 VRNIGLKT

-427 PFKRKPIYNFS
+427 AFKRKPVYNFS
-438 MKYLAPVALVI
+438 MKYLAPFALVI

-459 GIISI
+459 GVISI

>member
-1 MASTNSKSP
+1 MASKESKPKTTNN
-10 ETKPSGSAF
+10 SGF

-47 KYGGGIFLVVYL
+47 KYGGGIFLVIYL
-59 ILVFTFGYALLMSET
+59 VLVFTFGYALLMSEP
-74 AIGRMTGKSP
+74 AIGRMTRKSP
-84 IGAFKQ
+84 IGAFKS

-97 AFGGWMNAIVPF
+97 AFGGWINALVPF

-132 ETQAMAMD
+132 ETQAMAAD
-140 GYFGGY
+140 SYFGGY
-146 ISSNLQPELFFIIFV
+146 ISSNLQPELFFILFV
-161 LLTLVVILGGVQ
+161 LLTMVVILGGVV

-184 PVLIVLAVIVSIYS
+184 PILIVLAVIVSIYS
-198 CTRPGAID
+198 CTRPGAVE

-259 TKIEFFDTLVAVLAG
+259 TKIEFFDTLIAILAG

-295 PSLMFVTIP
+295 PSLMFITIP

-315 AGIVFFLLVFLAAL
+315 AGILFFLLVFLAAL
-329 TSAISLTETC
+329 TSNISLTETC
-339 VGTLTDQL
+339 VGTLSDEL
-347 GWGRA
+347 GWSRR

-358 GTYAIVLG
+358 GVYAVLLG
-366 SLASLGYGALG
+366 SLASLGYGVLG

-397 MMPISALAICILV
+397 MMPIAALAICILV
-410 TRCIGLKT
+410 VRNIGLKT

-427 PFKRKPIYNFS
+427 AFKRKPVYNFS
-438 MKYLAPVALVI
+438 MKYLAPFALVV

>member
-1 MASTNSKSP
+1 MASKESKPKTTNN
-10 ETKPSGSAF
+10 SGF

-47 KYGGGIFLVVYL
+47 KYGGGIFLVIYL
-59 ILVFTFGYALLMSET
+59 VLVFTFGYALLMSET
-74 AIGRMTGKSP
+74 AIGRMTRKSP
-84 IGAFKQ
+84 IGAFKS

-97 AFGGWMNAIVPF
+97 AFGGWINALVPF

-132 ETQAMAMD
+132 ETQAMAAD

-161 LLTLVVILGGVQ
+161 LLTMVVILGGVV

-184 PVLIVLAVIVSIYS
+184 PILIVLAVIVSIYS
-198 CTRPGAID
+198 CTRPGAVE

-259 TKIEFFDTLVAVLAG
+259 TKIEFFDTLIAILAG

-295 PSLMFVTIP
+295 PSLMFITIP

-315 AGIVFFLLVFLAAL
+315 AGILFFLLVFLAAL
-329 TSAISLTETC
+329 TSNISLTETC
-339 VGTLTDQL
+339 VGTLSDEL
-347 GWGRA
+347 GWSRR

-358 GTYAIVLG
+358 GVYAVLLG
-366 SLASLGYGALG
+366 SLASLGYGVLG
-377 NLKIIGMQV
+377 DLKIIGMQV

-397 MMPISALAICILV
+397 MMPIAALAICILV
-410 TRCIGLKT
+410 VRNIGLKT

-427 PFKRKPIYNFS
+427 AFKRKPVYNFS
-438 MKYLAPVALVI
+438 MKYLAPFALVI
-449 ILISSVLSAF
+449 PLISSVLSAF
-459 GIISI
+459 GIISN

>member
-1 MASTNSKSP
+1 MASKESKPKTTNN
-10 ETKPSGSAF
+10 GGF

-47 KYGGGIFLVVYL
+47 KYGGGIFLVIYL
-59 ILVFTFGYALLMSET
+59 LLVFTFGYALLMSET

-84 IGAFKQ
+84 IGAFKS
-90 FSNTKAS
+90 FSNTKA
-97 AFGGWMNAIVPF
+97 AAAGGWINAVVPF

-132 ETQAMAMD
+132 ETQAMAAD

-161 LLTLVVILGGVQ
+161 LLTMVVILGGVV

-184 PVLIVLAVIVSIYS
+184 PILIVLAVIVSIYS
-198 CTRPGAID
+198 CTRPGALE
-206 GIKYMFIPN
+206 GVKYMFIPN

-259 TKIEFFDTLVAVLAG
+259 TKIEFFDTLIAILAG
-274 LMIIPAVFAFSGGDP
+274 LMIIPSVFAFSGGDP

-295 PSLMFVTIP
+295 PSLMFITIP

-315 AGIVFFLLVFLAAL
+315 AGILFFLLVFLAAL
-329 TSAISLTETC
+329 TSNISLTETC
-339 VGTLTDQL
+339 VGTLSDEL
-347 GWGRA
+347 GWSRR

-358 GTYAIVLG
+358 GVYAVLLG
-366 SLASLGYGALG
+366 SLASLGYGVLG
-377 NLKIIGMQV
+377 NLKIIGMQI

-397 MMPISALAICILV
+397 MMPIAALAICILV
-410 TRCIGLKT
+410 VRNIGLKT
-418 MADEFERNS
+418 MAEEFERNS
-427 PFKRKPIYNFS
+427 AFKRKPVYNFS
-438 MKYLAPVALVI
+438 MKYLAPFALVI

>member
-1 MASTNSKSP
+1 MASKESKPKTTNN
-10 ETKPSGSAF
+10 SGF

-47 KYGGGIFLVVYL
+47 KYGGGIFLVIYL
-59 ILVFTFGYALLMSET
+59 VLVFTFGYALLMSET
-74 AIGRMTGKSP
+74 AIGRMTRKSP
-84 IGAFKQ
+84 IGAFKS

-97 AFGGWMNAIVPF
+97 AFGGWINALVPF

-132 ETQAMAMD
+132 ETQAMAAD

-161 LLTLVVILGGVQ
+161 LLTMVVILGGVV

-184 PVLIVLAVIVSIYS
+184 PILIVLAVIVSIYS
-198 CTRPGAID
+198 CTRPGAVE

-259 TKIEFFDTLVAVLAG
+259 TKIEFFDTLIAILAG

-295 PSLMFVTIP
+295 PSLMFITIP

-315 AGIVFFLLVFLAAL
+315 AGILFFLLVFLAAL
-329 TSAISLTETC
+329 TSNISLTETC
-339 VGTLTDQL
+339 VGTLSDEL
-347 GWGRA
+347 GWSRR

-358 GTYAIVLG
+358 GVYAVLLG
-366 SLASLGYGALG
+366 SLASLGYGVLG
-377 NLKIIGMQV
+377 DLKIIGMQV
-386 LDFLDFISNSV
+386 LDFLV
-397 MMPISALAICILV
+397 
-410 TRCIGLKT
+410 
-418 MADEFERNS
+418 
-427 PFKRKPIYNFS
+427 
-438 MKYLAPVALVI
+438 